1 MKKLFIPY
9 ELAKTAHR
17 KGFPNQTGSCLAA
30 WEITDN
36 AEWLH
41 FGAHPVG
48 LLQAPLYGQI
58 VDWFREK
65 HNIMIHVESCFNADK
80 YSTSYCYTIY
90 GITKDNVF
98 KASSSANEYVKKIH
112 WLEGNVANF
121 RNEDYHTA
129 LNKGIEEAFKL
140 I

>member
-1 MKKLFIPY
+1 MKNLFIPY
-9 ELAKTAHR
+9 KLAKAAHH

-65 HNIMIHVESCFNADK
+65 HDIEIRVDISAGFVFWVKAISSGAILKRGEGYTYYKTLDK
-80 YSTSYCYTIY
+80 
-90 GITKDNVF
+90 
-98 KASSSANEYVKKIH
+98 A
-112 WLEGNVANF
+112 
-121 RNEDYHTA
+121 
-129 LNKGIEEAFKL
+129 IEEAFKL